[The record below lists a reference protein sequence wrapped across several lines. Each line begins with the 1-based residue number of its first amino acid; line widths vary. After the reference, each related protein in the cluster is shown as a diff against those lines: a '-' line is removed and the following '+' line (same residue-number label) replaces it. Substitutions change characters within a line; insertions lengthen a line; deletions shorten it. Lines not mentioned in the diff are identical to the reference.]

1 MIDHSEDFVK
11 YEESAGSDQESSGSG
26 AENEE
31 EVSSVVYV
39 SDPFDYTGYF
49 ENLQVIGIVLCSLIV
64 AFGVF
69 NAFVHGIL
77 RK

>member
-1 MIDHSEDFVK
+1 MNNESEDLK
-11 YEESAGSDQESSGSG
+11 EESAGSDHESGGSG

-39 SDPFDYTGYF
+39 SDPIDYSGYY

-69 NAFVHGIL
+69 NAFIHGVL